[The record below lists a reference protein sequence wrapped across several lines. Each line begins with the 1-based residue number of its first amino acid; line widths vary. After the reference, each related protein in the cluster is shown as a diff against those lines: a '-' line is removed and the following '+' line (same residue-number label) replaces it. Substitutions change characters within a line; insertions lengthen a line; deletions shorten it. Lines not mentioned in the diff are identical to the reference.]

1 MTMNAH
7 AAVSLGSEAARLLAL
22 AERCL
27 QESPSRQLDGEIYC
41 AVHYIEDLN
50 SLSMPNLWDAKLN
63 GQVLVRYG
71 QGGAVG
77 WIEAPPFTFERQFAE
92 TLLPDGLVT
101 ICRDARFVCA
111 AALRSRALTK
121 APAPALSNVFEFCR
135 G

>member
-1 MTMNAH
+1 MAMNAH
-7 AAVSLGSEAARLLAL
+7 SAVSLDPEASRLLAL

-27 QESPSRQLDGEIYC
+27 QEPASRQLDGEIYC

-50 SLSMPNLWDAKLN
+50 SLSMPNLWDAKLS
-63 GQVLVRYG
+63 GQVLVRYR
-71 QGGAVG
+71 QGRAVG
-77 WIEAPPFTFERQFAE
+77 WIEAPPFTLERRFAE

-121 APAPALSNVFEFCR
+121 APAPALSNTFEFCR